1 MAGIYS
7 LINKANTAIFLSF
20 FEQPLLFIFPIR
32 TPETSASASAVLGEF
47 VRSRRSVFLQWPRQR
62 RENCSPPWRSSILDR
77 YLAYP
82 RQQLPTRKNDRF
94 GIREPEIPVRKRAAK
109 LRRTATATNAS
120 MIPPCAFV
128 VPRARENKPSQNSRV
143 WAKPASSPGF
153 VPPDEIGLPAS
164 LNRRGGPRLLEG
176 IG

>member
-1 MAGIYS
+1 MR
-7 LINKANTAIFLSF
+7 N
-20 FEQPLLFIFPIR
+20 
-32 TPETSASASAVLGEF
+32 
-47 VRSRRSVFLQWPRQR
+47 RRSVFLQWPRQR

-94 GIREPEIPVRKRAAK
+94 GIRVPEIPVRKRAAK

-143 WAKPASSPGF
+143 WEMVLTYRAVKNP
-153 VPPDEIGLPAS
+153 
-164 LNRRGGPRLLEG
+164 NRLGSQLLRSGEFS
-176 IG
+176 